1 MRRSIK
7 SVLIAG
13 TAAVAIG
20 AGGGVAYAF
29 VSASGSGSAA
39 QSTVA
44 SQAYSIQVT
53 VSQVTNLTPGTAQ
66 AVTITVTNQGP
77 AKVKVTN
84 AVLSLPATVSG
95 VDPAALATVSL
106 TQPAA
111 KATVLDKNGS
121 TTFSGSILVEDS
133 ATVDQTSLLGK
144 DLQLTANVS

>member
-7 SVLIAG
+7 GMLVAGSVVAAMSVG
-13 TAAVAIG
+13 T
-20 AGGGVAYAF
+20 GVAYAF
-29 VSASGSGSAA
+29 VAASGSGAAA

-44 SQAYSIQVT
+44 SQAYTLQVT
-53 VSQVTNLTPGTAQ
+53 VSQVTLTPGVAQ
-66 AVTITVTNQGP
+66 TVTVTVTNQGP

-84 AVLSLPATVSG
+84 AVLSLPGTVSG

-111 KATVLDKNGS
+111 KATVLDKAGS
-121 TTFSGSILVEDS
+121 TTFTGSILVEDS

-144 DLQLTANVS
+144 DLQVTANVS

>member
-13 TAAVAIG
+13 IAAAAIG
-20 AGGGVAYAF
+20 AGSGVAYAF
-29 VSASGSGSAA
+29 VSAAGSGSAA

-44 SQAYSIQVT
+44 SQAYTLQVT

-84 AVLSLPATVSG
+84 AVLSL
-95 VDPAALATVSL
+95 
-106 TQPAA
+106 PAA

>member
-7 SVLIAG
+7 GMLIAG
-13 TAAVAIG
+13 TVVAAMG
-20 AGGGVAYAF
+20 AGTGVAYAF

-44 SQAYSIQVT
+44 SQAYTLQVT
-53 VSQVTNLTPGTAQ
+53 VGQVTNLTPGVAQ
-66 AVTITVTNQGP
+66 AVTVTVTNQGP

-84 AVLSLPATVSG
+84 TVLSLPATVSG

-111 KATVLDKNGS
+111 KATVLDKAGS
-121 TTFSGSILVEDS
+121 TTFTGSILVEDS

>member
-1 MRRSIK
+1 ML
-7 SVLIAG
+7 VAG
-13 TAAVAIG
+13 TAVAVIS
-20 AGGGVAYAF
+20 AGSGIAYAF
-29 VSASGSGSAA
+29 VAASGQGSAA

-44 SQAYSIQVT
+44 SNAYTLQVT
-53 VSQVTNLTPGTAQ
+53 VSQVTSLTPGVAQ
-66 AVTITVTNQGP
+66 TVTVTVTNQGP

-84 AVLSLPATVSG
+84 AVLSLPASVSG

-121 TTFSGSILVEDS
+121 TTFTGSILVEDS

-144 DLQLTANVS
+144 DLQVTANIS